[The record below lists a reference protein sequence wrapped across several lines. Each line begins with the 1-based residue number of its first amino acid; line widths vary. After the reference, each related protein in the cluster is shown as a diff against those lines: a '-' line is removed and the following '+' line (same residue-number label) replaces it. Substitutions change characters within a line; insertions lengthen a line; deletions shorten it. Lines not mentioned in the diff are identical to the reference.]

1 MTRPSEL
8 LADRALV
15 GLSDE
20 EIAELR
26 DLGAADDDSYDLAAA
41 AVDLATLSVDE
52 MPAGMADRIADRAIA
67 ARSPKIPTTIAG
79 WSMPNMPVT
88 PTAPVEPAVAP
99 PPVIP
104 IDSKRKRSVVP
115 WIISGMAVAAAAV
128 VFLVVRPAGPID
140 PSSDR
145 SELIAAGAS
154 KIAWK
159 ATKEAPGT
167 SGDVVWSET
176 AQRGYMRFV
185 GLSPNDPTKTQY
197 QLWIF
202 DKTRDQ
208 AYPVDGGVFD
218 VSSTGEVLVPIS
230 AKLHVDDVAL
240 FAVTVEKP
248 GGVVVSKREHIVV
261 TAART

>member
-26 DLGAADDDSYDLAAA
+26 ELGAADDDTFELAAA
-41 AVDLATLSVDE
+41 AVDLATLSVE
-52 MPAGMADRIADRAIA
+52 AMPAGMAERIADRAMA
-67 ARSPKIPTTIAG
+67 ARQPRIPTTIAG
-79 WSMPNMPVT
+79 WSMPGMPIAAPAPPV
-88 PTAPVEPAVAP
+88 PAPVV
-99 PPVIP
+99 P
-104 IDSKRKRSVVP
+104 IASARKRSVVP
-115 WIISGMAVAAAAV
+115 WIISGMAVAAAAIV
-128 VFLVVRPAGPID
+128 LLVVRPSGEPARLD
-140 PSSDR
+140 PTADR
-145 SELIAAGAS
+145 SELLATGAS
-154 KIAWK
+154 KISWI

-167 SGDVVWSET
+167 SGDVVWSES

-185 GLSPNDPTKTQY
+185 GLAPNDPKKTQY

-202 DKTRDQ
+202 DKTRDK
-208 AYPVDGGVFD
+208 AFPVDGGVFD
-218 VSSTGEVLVPIS
+218 VSSTGEIIVPIT
-230 AKLHVDDVAL
+230 AKLHVDDATL

-261 TAART
+261 TTARS